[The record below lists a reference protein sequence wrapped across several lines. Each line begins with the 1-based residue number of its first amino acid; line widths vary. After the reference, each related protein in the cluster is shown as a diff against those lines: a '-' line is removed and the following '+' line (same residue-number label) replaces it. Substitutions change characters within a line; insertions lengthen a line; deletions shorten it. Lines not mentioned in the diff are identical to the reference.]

1 MTDEWI
7 VAAGIEQ
14 HQVDLGSRFLHLIEH
29 AGKADPLHE
38 HIALV
43 RRVGVDGHDIIQA
56 VRFDAVAGEI
66 EQRHVRA
73 DQFLAESLQRMVEA
87 RLVEIDLRAAAD
99 HEEAE
104 RAQRIRYQSG
114 VGR

>member
-14 HQVDLGSRFLHLIEH
+14 HQVDLGARFLHLIEH

-43 RRVGVDGHDIIQA
+43 RRMGVDGHDVIEA
-56 VRFDAVAGEI
+56 VRFHPMAGKV

-73 DQFLAESLQRMVEA
+73 DQFLAESLQRVVEA

-104 RAQRIRYQSG
+104 REQRIRHQPG